1 LGFPT
6 VLPANHSPHFALEQ
20 NKTHRLLSTNTA
32 MKRSQAVISS
42 SLFE

>member
-20 NKTHRLLSTNTA
+20 NKTHRLSTNTA